1 MAKQGDSARKEQHP
15 IQHKL
20 GGLSDQQWDQF
31 QDGLKELEDKAK
43 ANPQK
48 PLKAYPWDLGP
59 F

>member
-1 MAKQGDSARKEQHP
+1 MAKQGASARKEEHP
-15 IQHKL
+15 IKRKL

-43 ANPQK
+43 ANPVPPK
-48 PLKAYPWDLGP
+48 GNIWDGGP